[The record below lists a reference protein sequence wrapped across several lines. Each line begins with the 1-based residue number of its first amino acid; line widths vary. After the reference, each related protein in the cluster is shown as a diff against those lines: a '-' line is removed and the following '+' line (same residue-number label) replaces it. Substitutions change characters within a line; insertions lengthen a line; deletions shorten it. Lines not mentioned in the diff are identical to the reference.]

1 MKISD
6 YTKFKNLDTDAPSY
20 ITKEEA
26 IKKCTDLYKLIS
38 DFQNKLFKKPSIS
51 LLVIFQ
57 GMDASGK
64 DGAIKKITSTL
75 NPRGID
81 VASFKAP
88 TQEELSHDFLWRIHQ
103 KTPAKGRMAFFNRSH
118 YEDILITKVHNRI
131 SEKTYKERI
140 NHINNFEQLLIDNN
154 TFIIKFFLDVSKNEQ
169 RERLDE
175 RINTPSKNW
184 KYDPNDEV
192 ERKLWKEYSEAYKT
206 IFDKCN
212 SKESPWYCIPAD
224 NKWYRDLIVAE
235 IVYQTLKNIAL

>member
-1 MKISD
+1 MKISSF
-6 YTKFKNLDTDAPSY
+6 TKFKNLDTKAPSD

-26 IKKCTDLYKLIS
+26 IEKCNELYKQIAK
-38 DFQNKLFKKPSIS
+38 FQNQLFVKPTLSVLI
-51 LLVIFQ
+51 IFQ

-64 DGAIKKITSTL
+64 DGAIKKITTPL

-81 VASFKAP
+81 VTSFKVP
-88 TQEELSHDFLWRIHQ
+88 TTEELSHDFLWRIHQ
-103 KTPAKGRMAFFNRSH
+103 KTPAKGRIAFFNRSH

-140 NHINNFEQLLIDNN
+140 DHINNFEKLLIEND
-154 TFIIKFFLDVSKNEQ
+154 TIIIKFFLDVSKDEQ

-184 KYDPNDEV
+184 KYDPNDEI
-192 ERKLWKEYSEAYKT
+192 ERKLWKEYSEAYET

-212 SKESPWYCIPAD
+212 TKESPWYSVPAD

-235 IVYQTLKNIAL
+235 IVYQTLKNLEL